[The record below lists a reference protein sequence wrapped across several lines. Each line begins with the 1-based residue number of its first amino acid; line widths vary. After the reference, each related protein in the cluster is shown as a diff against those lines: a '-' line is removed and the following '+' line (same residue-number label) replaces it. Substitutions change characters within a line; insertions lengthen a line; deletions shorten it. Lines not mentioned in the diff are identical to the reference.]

1 MTGLLDLAAELERR
15 RHATDPVSVVRRWC
29 PLEPMESQEE
39 VIRDTRREI
48 LLAGG
53 AGGGKTIAA
62 LMAVLAYVEDPQYRA
77 LVLRR
82 QLTDAKLA
90 HGTLDILKGWALERG
105 ARWDAARNAVVF
117 PSGAEVHLSYLKSVT
132 DHLRFQGTEFNCVL
146 FDELTHYELPQYL
159 YLFSRVGRKHSAIP
173 PRVLSTTNPDGKG
186 LAWVKRRFIDA
197 LPEGAKV
204 YTSTYLSNKYIDHAN
219 YAQQLAKLD
228 PIQRARLERGEW
240 VLGGAGQVFTLRED
254 HFLSYDELP
263 AGDDWQHV
271 LGIDL
276 GASQAK
282 PTTAFTV
289 CRFQRYD
296 SVVYVERSYKLAGM
310 TPSAIAEEVHR
321 IGGSIDL
328 QRIVVDAG
336 GLGAG
341 YVEELTSRYGLPAE
355 AAKKQQ
361 RYQWISFLSGD
372 LIADPPRV
380 RIVRGKATVDLVEE
394 LAELRW
400 DDDGREYARGCADHC
415 ADSLLYA
422 WRWCRHYGAE
432 EREKTWRD
440 MTPEERLQEE
450 EERMERA
457 LDEQLGKRKE
467 LGLVDY

>member
-1 MTGLLDLAAELERR
+1 VTDLKALAEELARR
-15 RHATDPVSVVRRWC
+15 KHATDPVSVVRRWC
-29 PLEPMESQEE
+29 PLEPMPSQEE
-39 VIRDTRREI
+39 VIRDTRREV

-62 LMAVLAYVEDPQYRA
+62 LMAILAYVEDPQYRA

-105 ARWDAARNAVVF
+105 ARWDGARNAVIF
-117 PSGAEVHLSYLKSVT
+117 PSGAEIHLSYLKSVT
-132 DHLRFQGTEFNCVL
+132 DHLRFQGTEFNAVL
-146 FDELTHYELPQYL
+146 FDELTHYEQSQYL

-173 PRVLSTTNPDGKG
+173 SRVISTTNPDGRG
-186 LAWVKRRFIDA
+186 LAWVKKRFIDS

-204 YTSTYLSNKYIDHAN
+204 YTSTYLSNIHIDHAN

-240 VLGGAGQVFTLRED
+240 VLGGAGQVFTLRAD
-254 HFLSYDELP
+254 HFLPHSELP
-263 AGDDWQHV
+263 DGDSWQYV

-310 TPSAIAEEVHR
+310 TPSAIAEEIHR
-321 IGGSIDL
+321 IGGDIDL
-328 QRIVVDAG
+328 QRIIVDAG

-341 YVEELTSRYGLPAE
+341 YVEELTQRYGLPAE
-355 AAKKQQ
+355 AAKKAQ
-361 RYQWISFLSGD
+361 RYQWVSFLSGD
-372 LIADPPRV
+372 LVASPPRV
-380 RIVRGKATVDLVEE
+380 RLVRGKATEQLVEE
-394 LAELRW
+394 MSELLW
-400 DDDGREYARGCADHC
+400 DDEGREYARGCDDHC
-415 ADSLLYA
+415 CDSLLYA
-422 WRWCRHYGAE
+422 WRWCRHFGAE
-432 EREKTWRD
+432 ERERSWRD
-440 MTPEERLQEE
+440 MTPEERLQAEE
-450 EERMERA
+450 ARMEAA
-457 LDEQLGKRKE
+457 LDEQLARRKE
-467 LGLVDY
+467 LGF